1 MSEDCRI
8 KKGVSDGVK
17 GVALKYNEN
26 PTGDWV
32 RDSADGKMDRVRQCM
47 RDCVM
52 ASSVSDHRR
61 L

>member
-17 GVALKYNEN
+17 GLPKKYNEN

-32 RDSADGKMDRVRQCM
+32 RDSADGKMDWVRQCM

-52 ASSVSDHRR
+52 ASVSNHRR